1 MTTTALKSLDD
12 LPKVPFGEVDGIDT
26 YAVLKSLREQAPL
39 ARTDV
44 GITLALRNR
53 HVELVTSD
61 ATRQIETETKMMQG
75 IFDGPI
81 FEFTRLAM
89 LFANG
94 ETHMRRRLPV
104 ARTFAFKL
112 MEAMRPRIRSIA
124 EDMVRTH
131 LNEGPIDF
139 VENIASMMPARI
151 IAEIMGIPEADIP
164 VFRQW
169 IEDTAAAIGMID
181 MDKREKIETSLA
193 EFMAYVSDLLETR
206 RQAPQEDFLSDYVA
220 ATAAAGNLD
229 EGEIRTQILGLIL
242 AGSDTTRG
250 SMCMILSEM
259 LQRPDQWAD
268 FAADPDGLKKSV
280 MEEGLRYQPVISA
293 IPRVATRDLEI
304 DGYRVPEGA
313 VIAISTPSILRDPD
327 IFEDPET
334 FNIHRTDHQKWHF
347 VFGAGAHRCVGEAL
361 AKAELEEIL
370 SAIVRIA
377 PKTELIGPP
386 PSLSFGAIRPV
397 SAMSVA
403 FKDEAG

>member
-1 MTTTALKSLDD
+1 MTIATLKSLDD
-12 LPKVPFGEVDGIDT
+12 LPRVPFNVPDGQDT
-26 YAVLKSLREQAPL
+26 YSVLRTLREQAPL
-39 ARTDV
+39 ARTDIGV
-44 GITLALRNR
+44 TLALRNR

-75 IFDGPI
+75 IFSGPI

-112 MEAMRPRIRSIA
+112 MDAMRPRIRTLA
-124 EDMVRTH
+124 EEIITARIGQ
-131 LNEGPIDF
+131 GPVDF
-139 VENIASMMPARI
+139 VEEIASQLPARI
-151 IAEIMGIPEADIP
+151 IAEILGIPESDIP

-169 IEDTAAAIGMID
+169 IADTAAAIGLID
-181 MDKREKIETSLA
+181 PDNRERIEQSLS
-193 EFMAYVSDLLETR
+193 EFMAYVTDLLEAR
-206 RQAPQEDFLSDYVA
+206 RADPREDFLTDYVR

-229 EGEIRTQILGLIL
+229 EGEIRTQVLGLIL

-268 FAADPDGLKKSV
+268 FVADPDGLKKAV
-280 MEEGLRYQPVISA
+280 VEEGLRFQPVISA
-293 IPRVATRDLEI
+293 IPRVAVRDLDI
-304 DGYRVPEGA
+304 DGYLVPEGA
-313 VIAISTPSILRDPD
+313 VVAISIPSALRDPD
-327 IFEDPET
+327 VFADPDT
-334 FNIHRTDHQKWHF
+334 FNIHRTDQQRWHF

-361 AKAELEEIL
+361 ARAEMEETL
-370 SAIVRIA
+370 GAIARLA
-377 PKTELIGPP
+377 PQTRLVGPP
-386 PSLSFGAIRPV
+386 PKLSFGAIRPV

-403 FKDEAG
+403 FA